1 MPARASMGT
10 TCRQGHLLSV
20 SWTVHDPSKPNGQA
34 DAVTLTC
41 PVCHNTL
48 VAFIDDRADRA
59 TLAVKPMVL
68 I

>member
-1 MPARASMGT
+1 MPARASTGT

-20 SWTVHDPSKPNGQA
+20 SWTVHDPSKPDGHA
-34 DAVTLTC
+34 DAMILPC
-41 PVCHNTL
+41 PVCGTTF

-59 TLAVKPMVL
+59 TVKVKPAT